1 MQNSFDIM
9 KIDSDD
15 SLLWVEAAESFDE
28 AKVKAAY
35 LKAQEIVWEECP
47 WIFLHMQPDL
57 NAVNKRLQGFEA
69 RLDEW
74 LILTAAALVLS
85 LRATKRKPAP
95 IAEAANLIALE
106 E

>member
-1 MQNSFDIM
+1 
-9 KIDSDD
+9 
-15 SLLWVEAAESFDE
+15 
-28 AKVKAAY
+28 

-74 LILTAAALVLS
+74 LILTAAALV
-85 LRATKRKPAP
+85 
-95 IAEAANLIALE
+95 
-106 E
+106 